1 MRYKNW
7 QGDGNI
13 FECSLLQNAVEDMIL
28 FRDLSDDAILV
39 FYKEVRC
46 ALNGKEF
53 RIYYIESP
61 DIEKNLNA
69 VRVERVD
76 KNGNEIWFNMLM
88 EFFINSPYA
97 RKRSLNKYEDLLIH
111 LRHRQTLELQ
121 ICREIFDEMVTVI
134 KSKAC
139 DL

>member
-1 MRYKNW
+1 
-7 QGDGNI
+7 
-13 FECSLLQNAVEDMIL
+13 MIL
-28 FRDLSDDAILV
+28 FRDMSDDSIFD
-39 FYKEVRC
+39 FYKEVRS
-46 ALNGKEF
+46 ALNGKEYE
-53 RIYYIESP
+53 IYYIESP

-76 KNGNEIWFNMLM
+76 KDGNEIWFNMLM